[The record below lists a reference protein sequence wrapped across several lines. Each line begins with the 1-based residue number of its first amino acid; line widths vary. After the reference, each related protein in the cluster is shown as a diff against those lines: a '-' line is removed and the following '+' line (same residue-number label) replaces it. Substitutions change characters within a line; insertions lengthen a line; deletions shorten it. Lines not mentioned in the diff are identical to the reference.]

1 MVCRVVPHG
10 LIGLVASAL
19 LSTGCLLGPNYMR
32 PEMPSPQQF
41 RFVEGAQ
48 AESLADAPWFQ
59 VFDDPALQAIIKEAI
74 ASNLD
79 LRAAVARVE
88 EMRARA
94 GIAKSFLY
102 PQIDGGA
109 SYGAAEPRVGRPE
122 RADDED
128 TSHQSGDVRIRA
140 FVGARSVRQAAART
154 GSGVGVGAG
163 QRAGAGAA

>member
-1 MVCRVVPHG
+1 MVHPVAPC
-10 LIGLVASAL
+10 GLVGLVTSAL

-41 RFVEGAQ
+41 RFVEGAH
-48 AESLADAPWFQ
+48 AESLDYAPWFQ

-94 GIAKSFLY
+94 GIARSFLY
-102 PQIDGGA
+102 PQIDGVANYRARGA
-109 SYGAAEPRVGRPE
+109 TSRSRHSRGTCLRAATRRGRACGPPAPR
-122 RADDED
+122 
-128 TSHQSGDVRIRA
+128 
-140 FVGARSVRQAAART
+140 
-154 GSGVGVGAG
+154 
-163 QRAGAGAA
+163 